1 MNHTKHNLTYIDLYP
16 APVEREPSAWAI
28 WLGAA
33 LALAG
38 VYLVIILSTLW
49 GAA

>member
-1 MNHTKHNLTYIDLYP
+1 MKHSKHNLTYIDLYP
-16 APVEREPSAWAI
+16 APVDRDPPAWAI

-38 VYLVIILSTLW
+38 VYIVILLSVIF
-49 GAA
+49 

>member
-1 MNHTKHNLTYIDLYP
+1 MKHSKHKLTYIDLYP
-16 APVEREPSAWAI
+16 APVKPEPANWVIWA
-28 WLGAA
+28 GAA

-38 VYLVIILSTLW
+38 VYLVIILSSLW

>member
-1 MNHTKHNLTYIDLYP
+1 MKNNQHKLTYIDLYP
-16 APVEREPSAWAI
+16 APVDRDPPAWAI

-38 VYLVIILSTLW
+38 VYLVIILSSLW

>member
-1 MNHTKHNLTYIDLYP
+1 MKHSKHNLNYVNLYP
-16 APVEREPSAWAI
+16 APVEPEPAGWLI

-33 LALAG
+33 LTLAG

>member
-1 MNHTKHNLTYIDLYP
+1 MKHSKHKLTYIDLHP
-16 APVEREPSAWAI
+16 APVDRDPPAWAI

-38 VYLVIILSTLW
+38 VYIVILLSVIF
-49 GAA
+49 

>member
-1 MNHTKHNLTYIDLYP
+1 MKHLKHNLNYIDLYP
-16 APVEREPSAWAI
+16 APVEREPATWVI

-33 LALAG
+33 LTLAG

>member
-1 MNHTKHNLTYIDLYP
+1 MKNDHKLTYIDLYP
-16 APVEREPSAWAI
+16 APVTKEPATWVIWA
-28 WLGAA
+28 GAA

-38 VYLVIILSTLW
+38 VYIVILLTTLW